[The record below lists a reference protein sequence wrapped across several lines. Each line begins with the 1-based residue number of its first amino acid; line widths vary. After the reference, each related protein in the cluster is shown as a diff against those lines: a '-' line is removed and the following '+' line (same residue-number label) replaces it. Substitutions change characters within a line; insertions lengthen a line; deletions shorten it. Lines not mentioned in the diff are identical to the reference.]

1 MTVKLHSIDFYIA
14 RSLKVTVTTLHLP
27 KETLKLNLALELS
40 CLIEAVQS
48 DPSQLVPE
56 VSRIQEMSQLINFI
70 WQLLSVEFANTRG
83 TCLGTFA
90 ETAPIAGTLPTANA
104 GLNTQII
111 LQGMGQR
118 KLLRRKRTR
127 RGFPIA

>member
-70 WQLLSVEFANTRG
+70 WQLLSVEFANT
-83 TCLGTFA
+83 CLGTFA
-90 ETAPIAGTLPTANA
+90 ETAPIAGTLQTANA

-111 LQGMGQR
+111 LQGMWQR